1 MWRWPRGGPIGR
13 PAKACAVVASP
24 RDRPVSRAV
33 ASGAGRSGVRA
44 TVPREA
50 SPEQTAVRRECSD
63 AARSAERQDRLPPTQ
78 TRAPRGSRRGCGR
91 DIVRGGEGGLGG
103 CSRGRLL
110 WACSTEPSPE
120 RCHPCLPLGL
130 PPGLLP
136 SLPPRS
142 APGPAPRSGCLQCH
156 PCPQARDRAASAWG
170 AWGVSTRQRCGGRTW
185 GVGKTPSRDCA
196 AGRPVPWSLPSS
208 RKAGRRVSCPSQCR
222 LHRSAGK
229 S

>member
-13 PAKACAVVASP
+13 PEKACAVVASP
-24 RDRPVSRAV
+24 CDRPVSRAV

-44 TVPREA
+44 TAPREA

-91 DIVRGGEGGLGG
+91 DIVRGGGGP
-103 CSRGRLL
+103 GRV
-110 WACSTEPSPE
+110 
-120 RCHPCLPLGL
+120 LPRAAALGL
-130 PPGLLP
+130 LDGAEPGAVP
-136 SLPPRS
+136 SMPAPGPAPGSVPRSAPQS
-142 APGPAPRSGCLQCH
+142 APGPAPGSGCLQCR
-156 PCPQARDRAASAWG
+156 PCPQAQDRAAS

-185 GVGKTPSRDCA
+185 GVGKTPSRGRA
-196 AGRPVPWSLPSS
+196 AGRPVPWSLPSW

>member
-24 RDRPVSRAV
+24 CDRPVSRAV

-44 TVPREA
+44 TAPREA
-50 SPEQTAVRRECSD
+50 SPEQTAVRWECSD

-91 DIVRGGEGGLGG
+91 DIVRGGEGGWEGAPAGG
-103 CSRGRLL
+103 CSGPARRSRARSGAIH
-110 WACSTEPSPE
+110 ACPRACPPACPPVCSQVCPRPCPRVWLSPV
-120 RCHPCLPLGL
+120 PPL
-130 PPGLLP
+130 
-136 SLPPRS
+136 S
-142 APGPAPRSGCLQCH
+142 PGPGPGCFCVGCEHTSAMRRSHL
-156 PCPQARDRAASAWG
+156 
-170 AWGVSTRQRCGGRTW
+170 GGREDTVE
-185 GVGKTPSRDCA
+185 GPR
-196 AGRPVPWSLPSS
+196 GRPVPWSLPSS

>member
-24 RDRPVSRAV
+24 CDRPVSRAV

-44 TVPREA
+44 TAPREA

-91 DIVRGGEGGLGG
+91 DIVRGGEGGWEGAPAGG
-103 CSRGRLL
+103 CSGPARRSRARSGAIHACP
-110 WACSTEPSPE
+110 WACPPVCSQVCPPG
-120 RCHPCLPLGL
+120 LPPAL
-130 PPGLLP
+130 PPGLAVSSAAP
-136 SLPPRS
+136 VPR
-142 APGPAPRSGCLQCH
+142 PGS
-156 PCPQARDRAASAWG
+156 

-185 GVGKTPSRDCA
+185 GVGKTPSRGCA

-208 RKAGRRVSCPSQCR
+208 RKAGGRVSCPSQCR